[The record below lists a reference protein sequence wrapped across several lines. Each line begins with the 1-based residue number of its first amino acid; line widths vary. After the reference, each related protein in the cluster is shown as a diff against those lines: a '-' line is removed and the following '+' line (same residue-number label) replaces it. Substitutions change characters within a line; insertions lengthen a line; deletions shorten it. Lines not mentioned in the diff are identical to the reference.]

1 MFLAYVV
8 FLAVSGVA
16 MITIAIIRGGQS
28 NAARAFNGLLGIAFL
43 GYALYLALIFRGG
56 HYFLFFYAFVLP
68 ILLIVRFFR
77 TLGDRPRTP
86 QPGAGQEYGGEP
98 PYGQPSYGQPPQ
110 AQPPQAQP
118 PYGQSPYGQ
127 PPQAQPPYGQSPYGQ
142 PPQAQPPNG
151 QPPYGQP
158 PQG

>member
-1 MFLAYVV
+1 LFLAYVV

-16 MITIAIIRGGQS
+16 MIAIAIIRGGQS
-28 NAARAFNGLLGIAFL
+28 TGARAFNGLLGIAFL

-68 ILLIVRFFR
+68 VLLIVRFFR

-86 QPGAGQEYGGEP
+86 QPGAEQGHGGQSPYGQSPYGQSPYGQP
-98 PYGQPSYGQPPQ
+98 PYGQPPYGQSQYGQPPQ
-110 AQPPQAQP
+110 AQPPYAQPPQAQP
-118 PYGQSPYGQ
+118 PYGL
-127 PPQAQPPYGQSPYGQ
+127 
-142 PPQAQPPNG
+142 
-151 QPPYGQP
+151 P